1 MARYLCDAFDEVT
14 KQCVQWSEYV
24 PLIPDL
30 SQEQILTIW
39 FWFAFAECCAW
50 AGKKLVRMWGL

>member
-1 MARYLCDAFDEVT
+1 MARYLCDAIDEIT

-30 SQEQILTIW
+30 PKETILYVWGW
-39 FWFAFAECCAW
+39 FLMMEITAW
-50 AGKKLVRMWGL
+50 GGKKLIRYWGA